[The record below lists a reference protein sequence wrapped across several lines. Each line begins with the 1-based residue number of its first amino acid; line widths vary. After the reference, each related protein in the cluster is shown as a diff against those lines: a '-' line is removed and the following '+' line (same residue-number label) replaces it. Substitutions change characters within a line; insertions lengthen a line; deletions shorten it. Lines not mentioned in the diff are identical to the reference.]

1 MKRICVYCGSRPGH
15 HPEFREAAFALG
27 AALAR
32 QRATVVYGGAAVGMM
47 GAVADGALDAGGEVI
62 GVIPESLLAR
72 EVGHREITDLEVV
85 DSMHQRKAR
94 MAELSD
100 AFIALPGGLGTLEEV
115 FEILTWAQLG
125 FHRKPCGLLNVAGY
139 FDHLVRFLDAAVT
152 AGFLPRSHREM
163 LLVGDD
169 PDGLLEGFAAYRPP
183 RVTQWID
190 ERST

>member
-1 MKRICVYCGSRPGH
+1 MRP
-15 HPEFREAAFALG
+15 PSPWA

-32 QRATVVYGGAAVGMM
+32 QQATVVYGGAAVGMM

-125 FHRKPCGLLNVAGY
+125 FHRKPCGLLNVAG
-139 FDHLVRFLDAAVT
+139 
-152 AGFLPRSHREM
+152 
-163 LLVGDD
+163 
-169 PDGLLEGFAAYRPP
+169 
-183 RVTQWID
+183 
-190 ERST
+190 